1 MQTQKSIVLL
11 IIAFEILTT
20 SLLAQTF
27 LNFQLSS
34 SYTDNLFQNY
44 YSTEDLISTASLS
57 LFHQTDLKTT
67 LYYNGSLGM
76 FSQNPDLQHH
86 NHQVG
91 IGKNFT
97 LAEPENMI
105 NFGAYAR
112 FRIDNPTYEIYDN
125 SNYYTL
131 ASLKYYLAPTTI
143 LKLKNT
149 AGVRKYSNY
158 AEYSYF
164 ENISAINISKFFESR
179 TTVQIGL
186 EHYYKDYLEDQL
198 IIEADSSG
206 VILSSVTKS
215 PKVSQALVAIKIA
228 QNLGKLTAVQAHY
241 QISKTLSGVNRFF
254 EFDEIYEDE
263 MLFDDHYS
271 YSSDEMA
278 ISVKQFLPWQIILVI
293 SGNYS
298 EKVYNDR
305 AVFDLAGNAI
315 TTEDTRLDYQHG
327 ATIQLTK
334 KFTTTKIP
342 AMKSLDLFLNYS
354 YRKNHSN
361 DPYYKTTINF
371 LMFGLETNI

>member
-1 MQTQKSIVLL
+1 MHPQKSVGKL
-11 IIAFEILTT
+11 IITLKIVTA
-20 SLLAQTF
+20 LLPAQTF
-27 LNFQLSS
+27 LNIQLSS

-44 YSTEDLISTASLS
+44 YSTEDIMSTASLA
-57 LFHQTDLKTT
+57 LVHQTDLKTT
-67 LYYNGSLGM
+67 LYYNGSLGI

-97 LAEPENMI
+97 LAGSKNSI
-105 NFGAYAR
+105 NVGAYAR
-112 FRIDNPTYEIYDN
+112 LRVDNPTYEIYDN
-125 SNYYTL
+125 SNYYAL
-131 ASLKYYLAPTTI
+131 ASFKYYLTPTTI

-149 AGVRKYSNY
+149 AGARKYLNY
-158 AEYSYF
+158 SDYSYF
-164 ENISAINISKFFESR
+164 ENISAINISKFFKSR
-179 TTVQIGL
+179 TSVQIGL
-186 EHYYKDYLEDQL
+186 EHYYKDYLEEQH
-198 IIEADSSG
+198 IVETDSSG
-206 VILSSVTKS
+206 VILNSVTKS
-215 PKVSQALVAIKIA
+215 PKVSQALVAFKIA

-241 QISKTLSGVNRFF
+241 QISKTLNGVNRFV

-271 YSSDEMA
+271 YSDNQMA

-293 SGNYS
+293 TGNYS
-298 EKVYNDR
+298 EKIYNDR

-334 KFTTTKIP
+334 KFSTNKIP

-361 DPYYKTTINF
+361 DPYYKAATNF